1 MWQVQ
6 EPTCSTEREEDILE
20 LLVGEGVLHPSVI
33 GDGLLVGDVSVRN
46 ARLVQ
51 EMLYFAKEN
60 YYHTF

>member
-20 LLVGEGVLHPSVI
+20 LFVGEGVLHPSVI

-51 EMLYFAKEN
+51 GMF
-60 YYHTF
+60 